1 MKVFFTVL
9 LLSLTT
15 QLWAASQQQQQLMK
29 AIAKAEGF
37 EVKGAVPTRYHNP
50 GDIRASH
57 GVKYPG
63 QVGLNKHGYVIF
75 KNDRF
80 GWDAMQSQLDKIIN
94 GESKFYSVNMTL
106 RQFAKC
112 YATSPLWVKNVAKN
126 LGVTPNTTLA
136 EILDVPPIVMVKQN
150 RHALDFILEG
160 VK

>member
-1 MKVFFTVL
+1 M
-9 LLSLTT
+9 
-15 QLWAASQQQQQLMK
+15 
-29 AIAKAEGF
+29 
-37 EVKGAVPTRYHNP
+37 
-50 GDIRASH
+50 
-57 GVKYPG
+57 
-63 QVGLNKHGYVIF
+63 IF